1 MPKMT
6 LLELTQNILSD
17 MDSDNVNSI
26 NDTVEALQVAEII
39 KTSYNE
45 IVNSRRWPHLQ
56 MMTQLEASGDNLK
69 PVWMKIPEA
78 VSRLEWI
85 NYDKI
90 KTGDTATTYQEVTCL
105 SPKDFLA
112 IVMQRNEDSSNVTEY
127 TDYNG
132 TPVLVITDS
141 APTYYTS
148 FDDEYIVFDSYD
160 SAVDTTLQQS
170 KTQVEAYKEAT
181 WSAVDTFTPD
191 LPAKAFPYLLAEAKS
206 AAFTSLKQ
214 APNPKEEQKARRQR
228 TFLAR
233 EKWRQNGGI
242 SFPDYGRHK

>member
-1 MPKMT
+1 MPKLT
-6 LLELTQNILSD
+6 LLEITQSILSD

-26 NDTVEALQVAEII
+26 NDTVEALQVAEIV

-45 IVNSRRWPHLQ
+45 IINSRKWPHLK
-56 MMTQLEASGDNLK
+56 MMTQLEASGDNTK
-69 PVWMKIPEA
+69 PVWMQIPTN
-78 VSRLEWI
+78 VSYIDWVK
-85 NYDKI
+85 YDKI
-90 KTGDTATTYQEVTCL
+90 KTGNTATIYQDVTCL
-105 SPKDFLA
+105 SPKDFLD
-112 IVMQRNEDSSNVTEY
+112 IVMQRNEDATNITEY

-160 SAVDTTLQQS
+160 SAVDTTLQKS
-170 KTQVEAYKEAT
+170 KTQVEAYKEAV
-181 WSAVDTFTPD
+181 WSSVDTFTPD

-233 EKWRQNGGI
+233 QKWQQNGGI
-242 SFPDYGRHK
+242 KKPDYGRHS